1 MDVRDTQWI
10 GFREK
15 LQETTYL
22 MGKSMVSCRLSLKP
36 IHSDTP
42 KGKNGTWTLHPQK
55 GVLSHNEPELKF

>member
-36 IHSDTP
+36 IHSDTL
-42 KGKNGTWTLHPQK
+42 KGKNGTWTLHTRK